1 MAVTI
6 YRWDD
11 ASAPVL
17 NGTAGSL
24 IALLDACLVTGYGAK
39 ASSGWTKPYTG
50 TNIAAFRMPAGTNQH
65 YLRVNDTTT
74 TYAIARGY
82 ETMSDVNTGT
92 GDFPTVAQMANGI
105 YTVKSNT
112 ADTVARNWVLACNGP
127 IFYLFVDALTTG
139 IYINGT
145 CFGQIVSYKVG
156 DVYGTV
162 IVGNNSTTYT
172 SHIFQNL
179 VNTGG
184 GILTAH
190 YLARTY
196 TQLGTSIACGKGA
209 DASKANQTT
218 MGANGLTYPHPVDGG
233 LWIAPLSVAESSSVL
248 RGSLPGVWSPLHARP
263 LNHLDTFS
271 GTGGAAGKTFLA
283 LNIYS
288 NGQVLLETS
297 NTW

>member
-24 IALLDACLVTGYGAK
+24 IALLDACLVAGYGDK

-50 TNIAAFRMPAGTNQH
+50 TNLAAFRMPAGTNQH
-65 YLRVNDTTT
+65 YIRVNDTTT

-92 GDFPTVAQMANGI
+92 GDFPTVAQVASGA
-105 YTVKSNT
+105 YVVKSST
-112 ADTVARNWVLACNGP
+112 ADAVARNWVLACNGP
-127 IFYLFVDALTTG
+127 IFYLFVDAVSTG
-139 IYINGT
+139 LHGHVT

-156 DVYGTV
+156 DAYGT
-162 IVGNNSTTYT
+162 IIIGTSSTSYTTHSFQLINSTGATIST
-172 SHIFQNL
+172 
-179 VNTGG
+179 
-184 GILTAH
+184 H
-190 YLARTY
+190 YLARTH

-209 DASKANQTT
+209 DASKANQST
-218 MGANGLTYPHPVDGG
+218 MGVNGLTYPHPVDGG
-233 LWIAPLSVAESSSVL
+233 LWIAPISVHESSL
-248 RGSLPGVWSPLHARP
+248 AIRGALPGVWSPLHARP
-263 LNHLDTFS
+263 INHLDTFS

-283 LNIYS
+283 LNIY
-288 NGQVLLETS
+288 NGGQVLFETS